1 MLGSGDAGCRPGAA
15 PRVFPDRLPPRS
27 ARRRS
32 GRRSR
37 HPCMAAAVHSRGWLC
52 TGWSLPGR
60 ADRTPLSVVV
70 PAKGSSGA
78 GDRVAVTAVL
88 GPRSSST
95 PCCFCSGWGVP
106 AGAPVVG
113 AGPLLLAE
121 SRVHRRVVGRPQCRA
136 EGRTGRY
143 PRPVRD
149 TRRNL
154 ILRSLATLHPES
166 SSGVR
171 PGRLRAAQQGV
182 PRAAPSAHAMAA
194 EPRLLPARQ
203 GRPGGP
209 GVGTQTFVCRDAG
222 TTCVSPHAPSLPSL
236 FRAADYEPL
245 CLSFLFF
252 HTGAAESLR
261 NNRQGEMQTAHLCSE
276 TCPDALG
283 GAGGA
288 RPAPQGHGGGRGC
301 T

>member
-1 MLGSGDAGCRPGAA
+1 M
-15 PRVFPDRLPPRS
+15 
-27 ARRRS
+27 
-32 GRRSR
+32 
-37 HPCMAAAVHSRGWLC
+37 
-52 TGWSLPGR
+52 
-60 ADRTPLSVVV
+60 
-70 PAKGSSGA
+70 
-78 GDRVAVTAVL
+78 
-88 GPRSSST
+88 
-95 PCCFCSGWGVP
+95 
-106 AGAPVVG
+106 G

-121 SRVHRRVVGRPQCRA
+121 SRVHRCVVGRPQCRA

-143 PRPVRD
+143 PRPIRD
-149 TRRNL
+149 THRNL